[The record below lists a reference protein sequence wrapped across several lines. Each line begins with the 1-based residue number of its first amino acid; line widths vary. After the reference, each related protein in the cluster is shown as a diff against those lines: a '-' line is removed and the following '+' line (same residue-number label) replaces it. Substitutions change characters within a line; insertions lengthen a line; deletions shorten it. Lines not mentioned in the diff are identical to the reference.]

1 MKNILVLIVAATFI
15 FSMSSFCL
23 ADNSSWKGTITKIS
37 GDKVTVKDQEGKLRI
52 VDKSSACGGCGGMD
66 LKVGDKISVENG
78 KIIKGL
84 GKTELSPNFNLQLDP
99 GKGESS
105 GSVSPP
111 THRTPF

>member
-15 FSMSSFCL
+15 FSVSSFCL
-23 ADNSSWKGTITKIS
+23 ADNPSWRGTITKIS
-37 GDKVTVKDQEGKLRI
+37 GDKVTVKDKEGKLRI
-52 VDKSSACGGCGGMD
+52 VDKSFGCSGCSGMD

-99 GKGESS
+99 GKGGASS
-105 GSVSPP
+105 A
-111 THRTPF
+111 R